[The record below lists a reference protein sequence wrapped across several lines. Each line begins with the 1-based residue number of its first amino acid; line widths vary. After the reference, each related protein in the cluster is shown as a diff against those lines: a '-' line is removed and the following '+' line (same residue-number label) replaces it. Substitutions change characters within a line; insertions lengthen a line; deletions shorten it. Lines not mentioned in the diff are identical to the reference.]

1 MQGGWHETLWQVKY
15 MQIKLNPLKSC
26 HTFSYGFSGGDS
38 IGILIAQPAAIAI
51 SALLFLL
58 PSILVLPTLHQPCCA
73 SVPSFLHLISTQH
86 KPCNPFIVTFTIRN
100 VYKLFTKQFTA
111 AIGVHSQ
118 VLLKL
123 LWCFAWRMPMLEM
136 HTTFQNTDEID
147 ERYGGSTGLNLSAG
161 DGYMKWVFG
170 ITTLVQ

>member
-58 PSILVLPTLHQPCCA
+58 PGILVLPTLHQPCRA
-73 SVPSFLHLISTQH
+73 TVPSFLHLISSQH
-86 KPCNPFIVTFTIRN
+86 NTNPATRLSLHLLFEMFIN
-100 VYKLFTKQFTA
+100 YLQNN
-111 AIGVHSQ
+111 
-118 VLLKL
+118 LLQL
-123 LWCFAWRMPMLEM
+123 
-136 HTTFQNTDEID
+136 
-147 ERYGGSTGLNLSAG
+147 
-161 DGYMKWVFG
+161 
-170 ITTLVQ
+170 